1 MTSDE
6 FVAWATKNQ
15 PRAFRRELVEAIQIL
30 EYAIKQE
37 GLGQPSW
44 LEVLSRYREAN
55 KKSAQVRMTHMGLHG
70 QLVWDAAR
78 NLDSAFR
85 RLKNFNPDDFICAP
99 IIAEVTS
106 RAARTKRPNAQT
118 RNEKLI
124 EIGAWLKQK
133 GYADSLDKA
142 GLVVQATA
150 KFKCGETDVKDA
162 ARFTGLTRAY
172 GKRQLPK

>member
-1 MTSDE
+1 MTTDE

-15 PRAFRRELVEAIQIL
+15 PRAFRREVVEAIQIL
-30 EYAIKQE
+30 EYALEQE

-55 KKSAQVRMTHMGLHG
+55 KKSAQLHMTHMGLHG

-85 RLKNFNPDDFICAP
+85 RLRNFNPDDFICAP
-99 IIAEVTS
+99 IITEVTR
-106 RAARTKRPNAQT
+106 RAARTKRPNAQN

-133 GYADSLDKA
+133 GYANSLDKA
-142 GLVVQATA
+142 GLVVQATV
-150 KFKCGETDVKDA
+150 KFNCGETDVKGA
-162 ARFTGLTRAY
+162 AKLAGLTRAY
-172 GKRQLPK
+172 GKRKLPK